1 MLNKEK
7 FKDEIMEIV
16 CNGEHFALKNGEVM
30 GCCDT
35 RCQDCDFGNDLHHG
49 CTLSRKNWANSEYEE
64 YVDWSKIPVDTKIL
78 VRDSESYMWRAAH
91 FAYFMDGIVHAFF
104 DGRTSF
110 TGRGFATPGWKYAK
124 LYKEEI

>member
-16 CNGEHFALKNGEVM
+16 CSGEHFALKNGEVM

-35 RCQDCDFGNDLHHG
+35 RCQDCDFGSDPHHG
-49 CTLSRKNWANSEYEE
+49 CTLSRKNWANLEYEE
-64 YVDWSKIPVDTKIL
+64 YVDWSKVPVDTKIL

-91 FAYFMDGIVHAFF
+91 FAKFTDGIVHAFL